1 MCDFQTVHTYKSQLC
16 PKFQLSPNT
25 SSKTMTTPPRPKRNP
40 TSAANHR
47 KNSPKSPEKTISK
60 TPETHRVFTEND
72 EIQLLKTLSGSPN
85 TSEFTSNGN
94 FTEKQIA
101 KKLKKLK
108 EKYHKLARSKSL
120 IKTPHDQKI
129 YEIARQIWG
138 RNVAKGK
145 EKEPVVELHRSCE
158 EEVNLEEFPFL
169 VSEMMSVFGRSGYC
183 KEGLRR
189 LGKEKLKKMNEKWME
204 LRLKEAEIMV
214 NKAKLYHE
222 QLKSV
227 VEGSKGTDNE
237 AN

>member
-1 MCDFQTVHTYKSQLC
+1 
-16 PKFQLSPNT
+16 
-25 SSKTMTTPPRPKRNP
+25 MTTPPRRKRNP

-47 KNSPKSPEKTISK
+47 ENSPKSPEKSIPITKTLSK
-60 TPETHRVFTEND
+60 TPEAHRVFTEND
-72 EIQLLKTLSGSPN
+72 EIQLLKTISGSPN
-85 TSEFTSNGN
+85 NSEFTSNGN

-101 KKLKKLK
+101 KKLKRLK

-120 IKTPHDQKI
+120 IKTPHDKKI

-138 RNVAKGK
+138 RNAAKGK
-145 EKEPVVELHRSCE
+145 EPGVELHRSCEEEKGAEVEVEVE

-169 VSEMMSVFGRSGYC
+169 VSEMMSIFGRSEYC

-189 LGKEKLKKMNEKWME
+189 LGKEKLKRMNEKWME

-222 QLKSV
+222 QLKLV